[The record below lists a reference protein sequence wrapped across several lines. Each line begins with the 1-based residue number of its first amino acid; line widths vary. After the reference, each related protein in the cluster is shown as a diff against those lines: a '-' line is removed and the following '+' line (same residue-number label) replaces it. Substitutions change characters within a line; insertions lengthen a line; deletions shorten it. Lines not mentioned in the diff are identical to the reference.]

1 MLNLRFLFYFILF
14 YFILFYFILFYFI
27 LFYFILFYFILF
39 TSQEGLCQANDGT
52 IIGMYK
58 FLLVT
63 NFGGH

>member
-1 MLNLRFLFYFILF
+1 MEKLSTCLSPDKMLEIDCTSVYLLFVI
-14 YFILFYFILFYFI
+14 
-27 LFYFILFYFILF
+27 
-39 TSQEGLCQANDGT
+39 TSREGLRQAKDGT